1 MLRRILVFFL
11 AVLCGSDLLAQS
23 TKVRGV
29 VLDAKTGETIPF
41 AGVYFKGTT
50 IGQSADIDGKFS
62 IETRSPEA
70 KVLVCQLLG
79 YEVAEVEVRQGTFST
94 IDFKL
99 VPIENVLSGAVVKAD
114 NKRVRAMLR
123 AIEANRWRND
133 PERKP
138 GYEVELYNKMELD
151 LTHPREQL
159 KGKRFLKEFGFAFDY
174 MDTSVVS
181 GVPYLPIMI
190 SETVAKRMHTSSP
203 TTDRETILANRI
215 SGVNQDNN
223 LVSQFTGNFHLRANF
238 YKDFINAFGIEFPSP
253 LQSSGL
259 LYYNYYIID
268 STKFDGRKTYL
279 VRYHP
284 KQLIASPAFDGEM
297 YIDTEDWALKSI
309 KAKMVRGGNVNWVR
323 DLLYEID
330 YRRIN
335 DSTWFYKSDRM
346 YADFS
351 LALKDSSNLMS
362 FIGNRTVEYRD
373 PSFENVERLDAAA
386 APVKVLPEANYKDDA
401 YWENQRPY
409 ELSQKEKDIYT
420 MVERIKDQPLY
431 KDIYTVIYTIV
442 TGYWDIGKIGIG
454 PYINLL
460 SYNNLEGARLQFGM
474 HTSKDFSQKWR
485 LSGYLAYGIH
495 DKAFKGGL
503 TYERMFSREPTSK
516 LTLDAHY
523 DVNQLG
529 KGNSKITQGNI
540 LSSAWGDYLRLS
552 PGTSFSAVYDHEFS
566 QGFNAQAEINLKRQY
581 SNAFVPLVAWDG
593 TQLGSVAS
601 NEIHLQARF
610 SSDETVNRGYFI
622 KTYVHTYRPV
632 VTLDLTGSIGGL
644 RPGDVS
650 FLRPEISF
658 QYRLKIP
665 PLGISLIKAN
675 AGTILGRVPYP
686 YLHFFPG
693 NVTGLIDRSA
703 FSCMEYMEFA
713 ADSWAHIMWD
723 HNFNGFFLGKI
734 PLLRRLQ
741 LREVVTLKAAWGNL
755 RDRNNGL
762 DASFGAPAV
771 FPEGVNLMTGPYV
784 EVGAGITNIFR
795 LFRVQGY
802 WRLTDRTLPDGTPC
816 RRPFVINVGIDVRF

>member
-1 MLRRILVFFL
+1 MLRRILALLCAVFFGL
-11 AVLCGSDLLAQS
+11 NLLAQS
-23 TKVRGV
+23 TKVRGTV
-29 VLDAKTGETIPF
+29 TDASTGETIPF

-50 IGQSADIDGKFS
+50 IGQSADIDGKYS
-62 IETRSPEA
+62 IETRSPQA
-70 KVLVCQLLG
+70 KILVCQLLG
-79 YEVAEVEVRQGTFST
+79 YEISEVEIRQGAFST
-94 IDFKL
+94 VDFKL
-99 VPIENVLSGAVVKAD
+99 VPIENRLTGAVVKAD
-114 NKRVRAMLR
+114 NKRIKAMLR
-123 AIEANRWRND
+123 AINENRWRND

-151 LTHPREQL
+151 LTHAREQL
-159 KGKRFLKEFGFAFDY
+159 KGKRFMKEFGFAFDY

-190 SETVAKRMHTSSP
+190 SESVARRSHTSTP
-203 TTDRETILANRI
+203 QTDRETILANQI

-238 YKDFINAFGIEFPSP
+238 YRDFINAFGIEFPSP
-253 LQSSGL
+253 IQSAGL

-284 KQLIASPAFDGEM
+284 KQLISSPAFDGEM
-297 YIDTEDWALKSI
+297 YIDAGDWALKSI

-323 DLLYEID
+323 DLLYDID

-335 DSTWFYKSDRM
+335 DSTWFYKSDKM

-351 LALKDSSNLMS
+351 MALRDSSDLMS
-362 FIGNRTVEYRD
+362 FIGNRTVEYRE
-373 PSFENVERLDAAA
+373 PSFDVSERLSATGM
-386 APVKVLPEANYKDDA
+386 PVKVLPDANFKDES
-401 YWENQRPY
+401 YWAAQRPY
-409 ELSQKEKDIYT
+409 ELTRKEKDIYK

-431 KDIYTVIYTIV
+431 RDIYTVIYTIC
-442 TGYWDIGKIGIG
+442 TGYWDFGKLGIG
-454 PYINLL
+454 PYLSLL
-460 SYNNLEGARLQFGM
+460 GYNNLEGFRPQFGM
-474 HTSKDFSQKWR
+474 HTSKDFSTKYR
-485 LSGYLAYGIH
+485 FSGYVAYGVH

-503 TYERMFSREPTSK
+503 TYERMFSKEPTRK

-523 DVNQLG
+523 DVVQLG
-529 KGNSKITQGNI
+529 KSNNRFLQGN
-540 LSSAWGDYLRLS
+540 LLNAAWGDYMRLS

-566 QGFNAQAEINLKRQY
+566 QGFNTQAGINLKRQY
-581 SNAFVPLVAWDG
+581 GNGFVPLLTWDG
-593 TQLGSVAS
+593 KSLGSVAS

-622 KTYVHTYRPV
+622 KTYLHSFKPV
-632 VTLDLTGSIGGL
+632 VTFDLTGSVGGL

-658 QYRLKIP
+658 QYRLKMP

-675 AGTILGRVPYP
+675 AGTILGQVPYP
-686 YLHFFPG
+686 LLHFFPG
-693 NVTGLIDRSA
+693 NVTAFLDRTT

-713 ADSWAHIMWD
+713 ADSWAHLIWD

-741 LREVVTLKAAWGNL
+741 LREVVTFKAAWGNL

-762 DASFGAPAV
+762 DASFGAPV
-771 FPEGVNLMTGPYV
+771 RFPEGVNEMKDPYF
-784 EVGAGITNIFR
+784 EIGAGITNILR
-795 LFRVQGY
+795 LFRVQCF
-802 WRLTDRTLPDGTPC
+802 WRLTDRTLPDGSPC
-816 RRPFVINVGIDVRF
+816 RRPFVVNLGADFRF